1 MGVQAQPEAQGLDL
15 LFFLVL
21 KYPFFA
27 IPYEHK
33 FCRKH
38 GPDFSEVLTEPLACS
53 GGRAM
58 QIVPEHRPDQ
68 ETSLSHQTL
77 P

>member
-1 MGVQAQPEAQGLDL
+1 MQAQPEAQGLDL

-27 IPYEHK
+27 IPYKHK
-33 FCRKH
+33 FSCKH
-38 GPDFSEVLTEPLACS
+38 SPDLSEVLTEPLVCS

-58 QIVPEHRPDQ
+58 QTVPEHRPDQ
-68 ETSLSHQTL
+68 ETALSHQIL